1 MTDENIIGIASTAGT
16 TASVAFI
23 AFIRYG
29 KINIGHVGDSGIIL
43 GYQQNERNVK
53 FWVAEPL
60 TQDRKPNVSA
70 NRHVST
76 IQAGR

>member
-16 TASVAFI
+16 TASV

-53 FWVAEPL
+53 FWGAEPL